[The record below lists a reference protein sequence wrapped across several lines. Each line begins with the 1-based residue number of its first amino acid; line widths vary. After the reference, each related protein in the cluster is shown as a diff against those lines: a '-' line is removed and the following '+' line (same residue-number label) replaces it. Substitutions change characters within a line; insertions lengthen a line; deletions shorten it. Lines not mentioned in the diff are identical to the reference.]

1 MGIWDNIFGGKAKQ
15 TQLPLFET
23 EFGRF
28 TDANKT
34 KSQYEAWDK
43 SVSHFENRDYQA
55 ALEEFIHYIQN
66 FSGNNIIK
74 ENISSY
80 IIFQG
85 SKSILLS
92 TKNGQLSASCKVAT
106 TDQLHIGFMRRL
118 LDLNYELKY
127 VRYALT
133 PDNVVT
139 LLFETSLEDASPY
152 KLYFALKELAIHADK
167 QDDLLIHEFEFLKPI
182 HSGKIEIPEQEELNQ
197 KFQFFISKI
206 ETALTQ
212 YESGKL
218 KAEQY
223 PSAGAY
229 VLLALLYK
237 LDYLVRPEGK
247 LMDRLEQMHKAYFG
261 QNQKNILQRLKQFK
275 DDLTQ
280 LRRLQ
285 EPEVKKDLYHS
296 VFTFG
301 FTSPA
306 NISASFELIDRE
318 MRNIQWYTDNQYDEY
333 IIAILEYAIGL
344 SLFNFALPEVIK
356 ELFTIV
362 YRITESD
369 YFDHIKGYDKLVNI
383 NGLPDKSTIRQE
395 LYRIEKKYKNEY
407 PAMVMDVK
415 VLKYENIGVF
425 LVSYILMI
433 RQIQFQKTK

>member
-74 ENISSY
+74 ENNSSY

-197 KFQFFISKI
+197 KFQFFI
-206 ETALTQ
+206 
-212 YESGKL
+212 
-218 KAEQY
+218 
-223 PSAGAY
+223 
-229 VLLALLYK
+229 
-237 LDYLVRPEGK
+237 
-247 LMDRLEQMHKAYFG
+247 G
-261 QNQKNILQRLKQFK
+261 Q
-275 DDLTQ
+275 T
-280 LRRLQ
+280 
-285 EPEVKKDLYHS
+285 
-296 VFTFG
+296 VF
-301 FTSPA
+301 
-306 NISASFELIDRE
+306 
-318 MRNIQWYTDNQYDEY
+318 
-333 IIAILEYAIGL
+333 
-344 SLFNFALPEVIK
+344 V
-356 ELFTIV
+356 
-362 YRITESD
+362 
-369 YFDHIKGYDKLVNI
+369 
-383 NGLPDKSTIRQE
+383 
-395 LYRIEKKYKNEY
+395 
-407 PAMVMDVK
+407 
-415 VLKYENIGVF
+415 
-425 LVSYILMI
+425 
-433 RQIQFQKTK
+433 

>member
-1 MGIWDNIFGGKAKQ
+1 MGFWDNLFGGKEKSAQ
-15 TQLPLFET
+15 VPLFDT

-34 KSQYEAWDK
+34 KGQYEAWDK
-43 SVSHFENRDYQA
+43 SVTHFENRDYQS

-66 FSGNNIIK
+66 GSGNNITK
-74 ENISSY
+74 ENNTSY
-80 IIFQG
+80 TLFQG
-85 SKSILLS
+85 SKSINLS
-92 TKNGQLSASCKVAT
+92 SRNGQLAASCNVAT

-127 VRYALT
+127 VRYALS
-133 PDNVVT
+133 PDNTVT

-182 HSGKIEIPEQEELNQ
+182 HSGKIEVPGQEELTQ
-197 KFQFFISKI
+197 KFRFFRSEIDA
-206 ETALTQ
+206 ALKLYDT
-212 YESGKL
+212 GKL
-218 KAEQY
+218 KPEQY

-237 LDYLVRPEGK
+237 LDYLIRPEGK
-247 LMDRLEQMHKAYFG
+247 LMDRLEQMHKGYFG
-261 QNQKNILQRLKQFK
+261 QNQKNILQRLKQLK
-275 DDLTQ
+275 DDLS
-280 LRRLQ
+280 RLQ
-285 EPEVKKDLYHS
+285 DLPESEIKKDLYHS

-306 NISASFELIDRE
+306 NVSASFELIDRE
-318 MRNIQWYTDNQYDEY
+318 MRNIQWYSDNQYEEY
-333 IIAILEYAIGL
+333 IVAILEYAVGL

-362 YRITESD
+362 YRITECS
-369 YFDHIKGYDKLVNI
+369 YFEHIKGYEKLVDSKNR
-383 NGLPDKSTIRQE
+383 PDRSAIRDD
-395 LYRIEKKYKNEY
+395 LYRIEKKYKGEY
-407 PAMVMDVK
+407 PSLVMDTK
-415 VLKYENIGVF
+415 PLRFESIGAF